1 MARALRILDDKHR
14 ARCAVFSRARH
25 AAARVAPM
33 RGPGRLHIMSR
44 GGAPPASATTEAGI
58 TRSHPEPGS

>member
-1 MARALRILDDKHR
+1 MI
-14 ARCAVFSRARH
+14 FFRARH
-25 AAARVAPM
+25 AAARVAPD
-33 RGPGRLHIMSR
+33 RGPGRLEYLSR

>member
-1 MARALRILDDKHR
+1 MESTERDAPSS
-14 ARCAVFSRARH
+14 VRARH
-25 AAARVAPM
+25 AAARVAPEK
-33 RGPGRLHIMSR
+33 GPGRLHIMSR